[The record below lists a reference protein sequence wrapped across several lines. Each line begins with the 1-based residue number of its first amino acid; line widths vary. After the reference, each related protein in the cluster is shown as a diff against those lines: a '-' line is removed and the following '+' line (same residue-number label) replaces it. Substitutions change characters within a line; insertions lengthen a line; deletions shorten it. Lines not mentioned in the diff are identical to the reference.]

1 MKLAQSERREN
12 FEAFVL
18 LGCFPLQVTYLLP
31 NKVMTQEA
39 SDFSHGKRPKEQ
51 KWSPRKKLVWMI
63 VTIIPRKNKG
73 TEENNQDSPWLYLFS
88 YVEQVGMNELMT
100 FSNWRPRMILGT
112 LSKPRW
118 GRQRGHGK
126 TKDLIGRTIAQHVRF
141 KTLYIS

>member
-1 MKLAQSERREN
+1 MVSGLRDKNDRRVKITVN
-12 FEAFVL
+12 D
-18 LGCFPLQVTYLLP
+18 CNHNT
-31 NKVMTQEA
+31 K
-39 SDFSHGKRPKEQ
+39 
-51 KWSPRKKLVWMI
+51 
-63 VTIIPRKNKG
+63 KNKG

-126 TKDLIGRTIAQHVRF
+126 TKDLIGRTIAQLVRF